1 VTVAGGAA
9 VTGTE
14 IATSHKT
21 KAPPAATKPG
31 ERLGQVAPRGVS
43 VPGNGVA
50 RGKPTA
56 PGQVKKGATS
66 AEHGSPKV
74 KANIRKTH
82 PTKPSH
88 PPNTNNGTRVAGTKR
103 SNTTKPATS
112 QGGTATSTKTTSTTT
127 ASPTGKGNGT
137 ASTGDKAPRAESP
150 SSAEKPANGSGG
162 GKKP

>member
-1 VTVAGGAA
+1 
-9 VTGTE
+9 
-14 IATSHKT
+14 
-21 KAPPAATKPG
+21 
-31 ERLGQVAPRGVS
+31 

-103 SNTTKPATS
+103 SNTTRPAS
-112 QGGTATSTKTTSTTT
+112 STKTTSTTT
-127 ASPTGKGNGT
+127 ANPTGKGNGT

-150 SSAEKPANGSGG
+150 SSNEKPANDNGG